1 MDQFDQMNIVYN
13 SPFFNTSSVIPAV
26 ALKTYQKRDA
36 ALLKM
41 RALGGIAAV
50 PSAELIKLRA
60 KMLAARRKIEREGWY
75 SQSFAEVNGVWTVV
89 SDNK

>member
-1 MDQFDQMNIVYN
+1 MNVVYN

-36 ALLKM
+36 YLIRM
-41 RALGGIAAV
+41 RELGGVAAGYKNPEV
-50 PSAELIKLRA
+50 IKLRA

-75 SQSFAEVNGVWTVV
+75 SQAFAERNGVWTVV
-89 SDNK
+89 QES

>member
-1 MDQFDQMNIVYN
+1 MNVVYN

-36 ALLKM
+36 CLIRM
-41 RALGGIAAV
+41 RELGGVAAGYKNPEV
-50 PSAELIKLRA
+50 IKLRA

-75 SQSFAEVNGVWTVV
+75 SQAFAERNGVWTVV
-89 SDNK
+89 QES